1 MPNLASILKVIL
13 PKKSNPKGTAVTPTY
28 NAANSANVLSMPTYR
43 EHLSDIFTSRTAN
56 DSRSLLK
63 TLFKTD
69 PDMSASVNAFLT
81 VADTPLRYLCYD
93 ATGQV
98 DEAGQALVE
107 QLVTALTT
115 RTDYS
120 KGFKQVQSLN
130 AICESMRYMMLLRGG
145 VGAEAVITPFFS
157 VGEIRQVDMGTIEW
171 FEKAAGQYTPQQ
183 TDSNGKKISLDIPTF
198 FATWFRRDPTDIYST
213 SPFVSAINTIACRQQ
228 VINDLYRIMQLTGF
242 PRMEFK
248 VMEEVLLKNAPTTAK
263 VSTEAQQ
270 EYIRS
275 RMGEI
280 TAAINT
286 LRADE
291 SFVHTD
297 SVEAGMMNERAAGA
311 TLNIDSVMQAL
322 NAQNQ
327 AGLRTMATIIG
338 RGESGVNTATVEAR
352 VFSMNAEQLNKPIAD
367 ILSQILTFALRLQGN
382 ESNVVC
388 HFDPVEMRSA
398 LELETQLSVRS
409 TRLKSDLSLG
419 LISDAEYSLA
429 MYGRLPLPGQPPL
442 SGTNFDGG
450 NKPAMAETQAA
461 LEPDLTGNPAN
472 PSSTEKAAKTEK
484 GTSPARSNSMGKNK
498 LTKSGKAAGA

>member
-13 PKKSNPKGTAVTPTY
+13 PKKSNPKGVAVTETFNPTST
-28 NAANSANVLSMPTYR
+28 NNILALPAYR
-43 EHLSDIFTSRTAN
+43 EHLTDVFTTRSAN
-56 DSRSLLK
+56 DSRTLLK
-63 TLFKTD
+63 SLFQND

-81 VADTPLRYLCYD
+81 VADTPLRYLTYD

-130 AICESMRYMMLLRGG
+130 AICEAMRYMMLLRGG

-157 VGEIRQVDMGTIEW
+157 VGEIRQVDMGRIEW
-171 FEKAAGQYTPQQ
+171 YEKAAGQYTPQQ
-183 TDSNGKKISLDIPTF
+183 RDKNGNIISLDIPTF
-198 FATWFRRDPTDIYST
+198 FATWFRRDPTDIYTT

-228 VINDLYRIMQLTGF
+228 VINDLYRIMQVTGF
-242 PRMEFK
+242 PRMEFT
-248 VMEEVLLKNAPTTAK
+248 VLEEVLLKNAPANARID
-263 VSTEAQQ
+263 SAAQQ
-270 EYIRS
+270 EYIRT

-280 TAAINT
+280 TAAING
-286 LRADE
+286 LRSDE

-297 SVEAGMMNERAAGA
+297 SVETGMMNEKAAGS

-398 LELETQLSVRS
+398 LELETQLSVRAA
-409 TRLKSDLSLG
+409 RLKSDLSLG
-419 LISDAEYSLA
+419 LISDAEYSLQ
-429 MYGRLPLPGQPPL
+429 MYGRLPLPGSTPL

-461 LEPDLTGNPAN
+461 LAPDPTANPAN
-472 PSSTEKAAKTEK
+472 PSALDKAAKTSK
-484 GTSPARSNSMGKNK
+484 GTKPIRSNSMGKNQLK
-498 LTKSGKAAGA
+498 KPGA